1 MKMPCLLEYRDL
13 AMRTVTSVC
22 KLVQSRNRT
31 TGNGKTAGHDDW
43 SDRVISAFGEAFN
56 NVVFHAYGKAGG
68 ELEIEME
75 PGDDRLTIRLID
87 YGKPFDFGSVPE
99 PDLDSL
105 PESGL
110 GIYIIRACMD
120 SVSYQCGTPN
130 VLSMTKYFERQA
142 V

>member
-1 MKMPCLLEYRDL
+1 MKMPCRLEYRDL
-13 AMRTVTSVC
+13 AMRTVTAVC
-22 KLVQSRNRT
+22 KLVQSRNRA
-31 TGNGKTAGHDDW
+31 TGNGKAAGHDDW

-87 YGKPFDFGSVPE
+87 YGKAFDFGSVPE
-99 PDLDSL
+99 PDLESL

-120 SVSYQCGTPN
+120 SVSYQ
-130 VLSMTKYFERQA
+130 
-142 V
+142 